1 MNKPVYV
8 FGSSN
13 GWAQEYVR
21 RKSPREHGVDPWRVL
36 YSAQGLRGFRNGEIH
51 LLSDYKLNPEW
62 VGSTWFCSVGHEIRV
77 LGMFDLGVTVIEV
90 PDEDWL

>member
-36 YSAQGLRGFRNGEIH
+36 YSAQGLRGFRNGEVH
-51 LLSDYKLNPEW
+51 LLSDYWLNREW
-62 VGSTWFCSVGHEIRV
+62 RGTPFRSVEFEIKA
-77 LGMFDLGVTVIEV
+77 LMMFDLGVTVIEV